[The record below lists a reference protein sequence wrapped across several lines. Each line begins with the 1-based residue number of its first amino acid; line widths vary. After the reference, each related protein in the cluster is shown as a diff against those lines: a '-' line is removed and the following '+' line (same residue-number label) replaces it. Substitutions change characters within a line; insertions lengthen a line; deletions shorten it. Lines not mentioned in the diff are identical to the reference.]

1 MATACVDCGVPY
13 LVFDRVTLVWRPHD
27 GTTTNGQSCPSN
39 RLSVRRT
46 VPVATGAGPR
56 ASNHWDLVGFG
67 RLSLF
72 RMEPTSL
79 LLRDRSWSW
88 TPRRLYSPRDRL
100 SCTTSTSQSHMRI
113 SCASRWI
120 DASKEFGYQKN
131 ALGFRIRRPWRP
143 TNHCRMHHDGV
154 VACMCVRGNRHEIQY
169 MRDRPFRARSPTLP
183 KIQYCADRMATDR
196 WHTYGHV

>member
-1 MATACVDCGVPY
+1 MCWEGWLRRVWTVVYRISCSIGSLWFGAHTTERRQTVKAARQIDYLSEEQCVLPQEQVHA
-13 LVFDRVTLVWRPHD
+13 RPI
-27 GTTTNGQSCPSN
+27 
-39 RLSVRRT
+39 
-46 VPVATGAGPR
+46 TGILWDSD
-56 ASNHWDLVGFG
+56 ASLCV
-67 RLSLF
+67 

-120 DASKEFGYQKN
+120 DASKEFGYQKK

-154 VACMCVRGNRHEIQY
+154 PC
-169 MRDRPFRARSPTLP
+169 P
-183 KIQYCADRMATDR
+183 
-196 WHTYGHV
+196 